1 MLMAAV
7 FIKCFNYN
15 IVLLNAS
22 NYRKSRVIMAAIFF
36 IKVHRFTAVHPNV
49 MHNFICDFGDL
60 PCEFLQ

>member
-22 NYRKSRVIMAAIFF
+22 NYRKSRVIMAAIF
-36 IKVHRFTAVHPNV
+36 
-49 MHNFICDFGDL
+49 
-60 PCEFLQ
+60 